1 MVVEDN
7 LQGIEHV
14 GSDIVAAVEI
24 AETVI
29 ASVVGVEA
37 EAQTVFATAVV
48 VEAAVNVDDV
58 EAVNVDDVE
67 ADIVMVGVH
76 YVVEGYIGGVDSAA
90 VIEVVQIEVVGYV
103 DDASLARID
112 NVHAIV
118 EVRAGLWVG
127 IGIDTSVVEAEFE
140 PKELRVDV
148 RVGLWV
154 GIGID
159 TSVVEVEFETL
170 T

>member
-1 MVVEDN
+1 MVVEDI

-24 AETVI
+24 AETGI

-37 EAQTVFATAVV
+37 DVEIVFATAVV
-48 VEAAVNVDDV
+48 V

-76 YVVEGYIGGVDSAA
+76 YVGEAYIGGVDSAA
-90 VIEVVQIEVVGYV
+90 VIEVVQIGVVGYV

-118 EVRAGLWVG
+118 EMRAGCWVG
-127 IGIDTSVVEAEFE
+127 IGIDTSVA
-140 PKELRVDV
+140 RVDNV
-148 RVGLWV
+148 
-154 GIGID
+154 
-159 TSVVEVEFETL
+159 
-170 T
+170 